1 MRRFALFVVI
11 VFAILLG
18 LLLAWRL
25 SEIVLMFVASLA
37 VAATLRAPLEWLVA
51 RRVPQGLAIM
61 LLYVML
67 GLAIL
72 ALLVLLYGQLGR
84 ELANLSEEL
93 NYLYARVRTQFS
105 VLGQLGPGFV
115 GRFPTPEQM
124 TQLLTD
130 NQVGNLEQIV
140 IGTGGTLANTLGNV
154 LLVIIL
160 SIYWTADHLRF
171 ERLALAL
178 LPVKQRAVARTIWR
192 TVEARVGRYLRSEV
206 LQSLLVGLLLAPIFA
221 LLGLHWPVFGALLAS
236 LAWLVPLVGG
246 LIVLIPMTMI
256 VWFQSGPLIAV
267 LAVLAVVLVLILME
281 FGVERRLYVRE
292 RGANVLTI
300 MVVLVM
306 TDAFGL
312 IGLLLAPP
320 VAETIDVL
328 LNELANSNSVQPAAP
343 TVDASVADL
352 EKQLDDVRRLI
363 AATTGEGGD
372 RRLENLAD
380 RLETL
385 LAETRRVVA

>member
-1 MRRFALFVVI
+1 MKRFALFVVI

-37 VAATLRAPLEWLVA
+37 VAATLRVPMEWLVA
-51 RRVPQGLAIM
+51 RRVPQGLAIL
-61 LLYVML
+61 LLYAVI
-67 GLAIL
+67 GLAGL
-72 ALLVLLYGQLGR
+72 GLLVLLYGQLGR

-93 NYLYARVRTQFS
+93 NYLYARLRTQFS
-105 VLGQLGPGFV
+105 MLGQLGPGFA

-124 TQLLTD
+124 TRLLTD
-130 NQVGNLEQIV
+130 NQIGDLERTV
-140 IGTGGTLANTLGNV
+140 MGTGGSLAGTLGNV
-154 LLVIIL
+154 LLVVIL
-160 SIYWTADHLRF
+160 SIYWTADRLRF

-178 LPVKQRAVARTIWR
+178 LPVKQRAMARTIWR
-192 TVEARVGRYLRSEV
+192 TIEARVGRYLRSEI
-206 LQSLLVGLLLAPIFA
+206 LQSLLVGLLLAPVFA
-221 LLGLHWPVFGALLAS
+221 LLGLHWPVFWALLAS

-246 LIVLIPMTMI
+246 FIVLIPMAI
-256 VWFQSGPLIAV
+256 VVWVQSGPLVAALAV
-267 LAVLAVVLVLILME
+267 LAVLLVLVLME

-328 LNELANSNSVQPAAP
+328 LAELANPSTARPAES
-343 TVDASVADL
+343 TVDASMADL
-352 EKQLDDVRRLI
+352 EAQLASVRSLI
-363 AATTGEGGD
+363 AANAEGGD

>member
-1 MRRFALFVVI
+1 MKRFALFVVI

-37 VAATLRAPLEWLVA
+37 VAATLRVPMEWLVA
-51 RRVPQGLAIM
+51 RRVPQGLAIL
-61 LLYVML
+61 LLYAVI
-67 GLAIL
+67 GLAGL
-72 ALLVLLYGQLGR
+72 GLLVLLYGQLGR

-93 NYLYARVRTQFS
+93 NYLYARLRTQFS
-105 VLGQLGPGFV
+105 MLGQLGLGFA

-124 TQLLTD
+124 TRLLTD
-130 NQVGNLEQIV
+130 NQIGDLERTV
-140 IGTGGTLANTLGNV
+140 MGTGGSLAGTLGNV
-154 LLVIIL
+154 LLVVIL
-160 SIYWTADHLRF
+160 SIYWTADRLRF

-178 LPVKQRAVARTIWR
+178 LPVKQRAMARTIWR
-192 TVEARVGRYLRSEV
+192 TIEARVGRYLRSEI
-206 LQSLLVGLLLAPIFA
+206 LQSLLVGLLLAPVFA
-221 LLGLHWPVFGALLAS
+221 LLGLHWPVFWALLAS

-246 LIVLIPMTMI
+246 FIVLIPMAI
-256 VWFQSGPLIAV
+256 VVWVQSGPLVAALAV
-267 LAVLAVVLVLILME
+267 LAVLLVLVLME

-328 LNELANSNSVQPAAP
+328 LAELANPSTARPAES
-343 TVDASVADL
+343 TVDASMADL
-352 EKQLDDVRRLI
+352 EAQLASVRSLI
-363 AATTGEGGD
+363 AANAEGGD

>member
-1 MRRFALFVVI
+1 MKRFALFVVI

-37 VAATLRAPLEWLVA
+37 VAATLRVPMEWLVA
-51 RRVPQGLAIM
+51 RRVPQGLAIL
-61 LLYVML
+61 LLYAVI
-67 GLAIL
+67 GLAGL
-72 ALLVLLYGQLGR
+72 GLLVLLYGQLGR

-93 NYLYARVRTQFS
+93 NYLYARLRTQFS
-105 VLGQLGPGFV
+105 MLGQLGLGFA

-124 TQLLTD
+124 TRLLTD
-130 NQVGNLEQIV
+130 NQIGDLERTV
-140 IGTGGTLANTLGNV
+140 MGTGGSLAGTLGNV
-154 LLVIIL
+154 LLVVIL
-160 SIYWTADHLRF
+160 SIYWTADRLRF

-178 LPVKQRAVARTIWR
+178 LPVKQRAMARTIWR
-192 TVEARVGRYLRSEV
+192 TIEARVGRYLRSEI
-206 LQSLLVGLLLAPIFA
+206 LQSLLVGLLLAPVFA
-221 LLGLHWPVFGALLAS
+221 LLGLHWPVFWALLAS

-246 LIVLIPMTMI
+246 FIVLIPMAI
-256 VWFQSGPLIAV
+256 VVWVQSGPLVAALAV
-267 LAVLAVVLVLILME
+267 LAVLLVLVLME

-328 LNELANSNSVQPAAP
+328 LAELANPSTARPAES
-343 TVDASVADL
+343 TVDASMADL
-352 EKQLDDVRRLI
+352 EAQLASVRSLI
-363 AATTGEGGD
+363 AANAEGGD
-372 RRLENLAD
+372 RRLENLTD